1 MTETTEASARPFIGL
16 RLLKSLFSPL
26 RTSVQ
31 FRVIFTMVTVG
42 ALALGLIGTFISST
56 IRDGLFDQRMD
67 AILQES
73 ARSSVQTQTAFSV
86 AGVSASQNLGQL
98 QQLLNET
105 VESSANNREVFIL
118 RPAGSE
124 RPSATND
131 VSSASHLIPLISD
144 ELREVTVQTGQQQWQ
159 PIALPIN
166 GGQEVPGVLVGSTV
180 NIPGEGDY
188 ELYFMYSLESEHQTL
203 QMVQRM
209 LWIAGL
215 SVLAFIALVTWY
227 VTRQTVVPVKQV
239 AQAAERLADGSLD
252 ERLHIRGMDEM
263 ASLGRSFNEMADSLQ
278 RQIEQ
283 LAALSDVQRRFV
295 SDVSHELRTPLTTV
309 QMGAE
314 LIYGSRHDLDPTTRR
329 AAELLYN
336 QLQRFEDLLADLLE
350 ISRFD
355 AGAAVL
361 EAERIDLGAIVD
373 QTVGSVSTL
382 AQNKRVWLQVSIGTD
397 PLNVDADARRIERI
411 VRNLLV
417 NAIEHAEGGPVEVTV
432 AGDEDAVAVS
442 VRDHG
447 VGLTRQEAERVFD
460 RFWRADPARTRTTGG
475 TGLGLAISLEDAML
489 HGGWLE
495 VWGRPGRGACF
506 RLTLPRRAGITL
518 TDSPIP
524 LVPLEQPTIE
534 PHYHSPMEPN
544 DPAALPEFGSGDLI
558 DPDSTESEERP

>member
-1 MTETTEASARPFIGL
+1 MTDSQAAPRRSFPGL
-16 RLLKSLFSPL
+16 GLLTSLVAPL

-31 FRVIFTMVTVG
+31 FRVIFTMVIVS
-42 ALALGLIGTFISST
+42 ALALGLIGTFISTT
-56 IRDGLFDQRMD
+56 IRNGLFDQRMD

-73 ARSSVQTQTAFSV
+73 ARSSVQTQNAFNV

-98 QQLLNET
+98 EYLLIDT
-105 VESSANNREVFIL
+105 VSSSANEREVSIL
-118 RPAGSE
+118 RPSSAE
-124 RPSATND
+124 RPSPAND

-144 ELREVTVQTGQQQWQ
+144 ELRASTVETRTQQWQ
-159 PIALPIN
+159 SIALPT
-166 GGQEVPGVLVGSTV
+166 GAGSEVPGVVVGSTV
-180 NIPGEGDY
+180 NIPGEGEY
-188 ELYFMYSLESEHQTL
+188 ELYFMYSLDAEHQTL
-203 QMVQRM
+203 QLIQRV
-209 LWIAGL
+209 LWLAGV
-215 SVLAFIALVTWY
+215 SVLALIALVTWY
-227 VTRQTVVPVKQV
+227 VTRQTVRPVKQV

-252 ERLHIRGMDEM
+252 ERLHIRGVDEM

-278 RQIEQ
+278 HQIEQ

-314 LIYGSRHDLDPTTRR
+314 LIYGSRQDLDPTTRR
-329 AAELLYN
+329 AAELLYH

-361 EAERIDLGAIVD
+361 EAERIDLGSIVD
-373 QTVGSVSTL
+373 QAVGTVSTL
-382 AQNKRVWLQVSIGTD
+382 AQNKQVWLQVSIGTG
-397 PLNVDADARRIERI
+397 PLMVDADARRIERI

-432 AGDEDAVAVS
+432 AGGKDAVAVS

-447 VGLTRQEAERVFD
+447 VGLTKQEAERVFD

-475 TGLGLAISLEDAML
+475 TGLGLSISLEDAVL

-495 VWGRPGRGACF
+495 VWGRPGQGACF

-518 TDSPIP
+518 TESPVP
-524 LVPLEQPTIE
+524 LVPQDQPMAESKHHVHGEATG
-534 PHYHSPMEPN
+534 
-544 DPAALPEFGSGDLI
+544 PAALPEFGGGELMDSGTNEGT
-558 DPDSTESEERP
+558 P